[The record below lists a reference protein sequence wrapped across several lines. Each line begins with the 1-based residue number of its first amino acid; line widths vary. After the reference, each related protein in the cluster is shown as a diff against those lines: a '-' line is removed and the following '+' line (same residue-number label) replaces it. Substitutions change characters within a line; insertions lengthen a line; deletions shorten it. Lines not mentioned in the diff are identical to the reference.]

1 MGFEPTIPASE
12 QRKTYALHGPATGFG
27 LCMPPGRSRVRFSMV
42 SLEFIRDLYRC
53 IIDLKKLYQ
62 SRTNILKD
70 ENSDLFTDSHG
81 ILNRRKNHFFQ
92 LFNVHGVSDV
102 RRTEILTAEPLVPEP
117 SALEVE
123 MAIEKL

>member
-1 MGFEPTIPASE
+1 
-12 QRKTYALHGPATGFG
+12 
-27 LCMPPGRSRVRFSMV
+27 MV

-70 ENSDLFTDSHG
+70 ENSDLFTDSHS
-81 ILNRRKNHFFQ
+81 ILDRRKNHFFQ

-102 RRTEILTAEPLVPEP
+102 RRTEIHTAEPLVPEP

-123 MAIEKL
+123 MAIEQL